1 MKLHVNL
8 IHQNFRELKLGGQID
23 HVKYQAVS
31 RRTEYITRGNR
42 LKYDVNVEYG
52 RQQMLR

>member
-1 MKLHVNL
+1 MKLHVN
-8 IHQNFRELKLGGQID
+8 ITHQNFRELKLGGQIG

-31 RRTEYITRGNR
+31 RIEYITRGNR
-42 LKYDVNVEYG
+42 LKYDVNVEYR